1 MFHNNNN
8 IQEAIFYYFKLTCKK
23 HNFSMFSGNNFNLL
37 LVTISSDRVRVLPSR
52 PEIKLSAHGGYAC
65 SPNRVSGSRNCR
77 DLEQYESIGT
87 PPDPVRKLPTRPEP
101 ERSGNRTPLVT
112 KTHRPINLN
121 TILEG
126 RITDENLCVPSRARS
141 PCSAMCHRL

>member
-1 MFHNNNN
+1 
-8 IQEAIFYYFKLTCKK
+8 
-23 HNFSMFSGNNFNLL
+23 MFSGNNFNLL

-87 PPDPVRKLPTRPEP
+87 PPDRTRKMPACRELEK
-101 ERSGNRTPLVT
+101 SSNRTPLVT
-112 KTHRPINLN
+112 KLT
-121 TILEG
+121 G
-126 RITDENLCVPSRARS
+126 Q
-141 PCSAMCHRL
+141 